1 MKYPELKVRWITS
14 PDPSITKQ
22 IVSAYRVLTN
32 EDTGE
37 PWNDLLFEKEVEP
50 WVNELEFVIPAWD
63 VEGSLIDTYAK
74 IYTTVHAVTDNF
86 HSTAIE
92 SNTVIL
98 ESFSVESV
106 TGVHLEMSPFPEY
119 YKEIEEP
126 ALYVYPLASSA
137 ALSASGVI

>member
-1 MKYPELKVRWITS
+1 MKYPQLKVQWIIS
-14 PDPSITKQ
+14 PDPNITKQ

-37 PWNDLLFEKEVEP
+37 PWNDLLFETEVEP
-50 WVNELEFVIPAWD
+50 WISELEFVVPAWD
-63 VEGSLIDTYAK
+63 VKGSLIDTYAN
-74 IYTTVHAVTDNF
+74 IYTTVQAITDNF
-86 HSTAIE
+86 HSTTIE

-106 TGVHLEMSPFPEY
+106 IGVELEMSPFPEF

-126 ALYVYPLASSA
+126 SLLIYPQGAEATL
-137 ALSASGVI
+137 LASGVI